1 MRFRH
6 ALTSAFVLVAVAAN
20 AQNTLD
26 PDNKCRGDGI
36 VRPYPALREADV
48 AWERRVWRVIDLAD
62 ASNAPLSASNVEGT
76 VCLSLMD
83 VIPHGLR
90 DEGGITAYDPGEHG
104 TDDAFRVPL
113 SRERLRMMLQALDTL
128 PPSAIGRFM
137 LKEDWILD
145 KHRSEMEVRII
156 GLAPMIAVRGELGE
170 LMGYRPMFW
179 LYYPEC
185 RQLLAWWVA
194 LRGADGVL
202 TYEAI
207 LDQRR
212 FRGSITKVSN
222 VHDRGVTGTRTGIDA
237 LIESEALR
245 ERLMNLGFDLW
256 HY

>member
-1 MRFRH
+1 MRCHR
-6 ALTSAFVLVAVAAN
+6 ALTSAFLFVAVPVG

-26 PDNKCRGDGI
+26 PDNKCRGDGF
-36 VRPYPALREADV
+36 VRPYHALREADV
-48 AWERRVWRVIDLAD
+48 AWERRVWRMINLAEAPN
-62 ASNAPLSASNVEGT
+62 ASLNSSNVEGT
-76 VCLSLMD
+76 ACLSLMD
-83 VIPHGLR
+83 VIRHGLR
-90 DEGGITAYDPGEHG
+90 DKDGITAYDPGEHG

-113 SRERLRMMLQALDTL
+113 ARERLRMMLQMLDTL

-137 LKEDWILD
+137 LKEDWVLD

-170 LMGYRPMFW
+170 LKGYRPMFW

-185 RQLLAWWVA
+185 RQLFAWWVA
-194 LRGADGVL
+194 LRGVEGTL
-202 TYEAI
+202 TYETI

-222 VHDRGVTGTRTGIDA
+222 VHDRGITGTRTGIDA